1 MVIDEKKVKE
11 LLKRKPGGIKKGVTK
26 YEHLIKPTYALY
38 DAGLG
43 AKRIAELLVASPKW
57 VRSRLRERAKV
68 DPKFKMKSSG
78 YVSGDADSKKVL
90 TILRKLNDED
100 LNPEIR
106 KSVKRSKRK
115 TKKRSR

>member
-1 MVIDEKKVKE
+1 MVVDEKKVKDMC
-11 LLKRKPGGIKKGVTK
+11 KRNPGGIKKGVAK

-57 VRSRLRERAKV
+57 VRSRLRERAKA
-68 DPKFKMKSSG
+68 DPSFKMKSSG
-78 YVSGDADSKKVL
+78 YVSEDANSKRVL
-90 TILRKLNDED
+90 AILRKIADED
-100 LNPEIR
+100 LNPKIR
-106 KSVKRSKRK
+106 KTPKRSKRK